1 MKKAHRKGTAR
12 KKRREREL
20 RRQQIADRLGAL
32 KAGKA

>member
-20 RRQQIADRLGAL
+20 RRQQVAEVV
-32 KAGKA
+32 KGKK

>member
-20 RRQQIADRLGAL
+20 RRAQIAELKGA
-32 KAGKA
+32 KKK